1 MAADI
6 SHRAKYLPMV
16 RDLSDEYGIY
26 HKLVG
31 AIITVES
38 NWEPLALRFEKD
50 FNYLTIPQKYAKKN
64 KTTLDTEIALQRF
77 SYGLCQLMGG
87 TARWL
92 GFDGALI
99 DLLDV
104 ETNLRWALRHLANLE
119 KTYGES
125 SDVIAAYNAG
135 SPRRKAS
142 GAYVNQTYVNRVMS
156 LL

>member
-16 RDLSDEYGIY
+16 RDLSDEYDIY

-64 KTTLDTEIALQRF
+64 KTSLDTEIALQRF
-77 SYGLCQLMGG
+77 SYGLCQIMGG

-92 GFDGALI
+92 GYEGALL

-104 ETNLRWALRHLANLE
+104 ETNLRWALKHLANLE
-119 KTYGES
+119 KTYEES

-135 SPRRKAS
+135 SPRRKSS
-142 GAYVNQTYVNRVMS
+142 GEYVNQTYVNRVMS
-156 LL
+156 LI